1 MSACRENARIPDGA
15 IESLELKETDMSN
28 MKTAVL
34 AFIVSQFHVGGAMA
48 TSNFSTS
55 KFEDIGLACADAN
68 KLASQN
74 NGRMS
79 CSYTRTPISSSAAED
94 GVPNNGKNLNY
105 ASMSGEIVSVIWK
118 GSDGIPRLAIQVL
131 GNAYKQCNGDVLYQ
145 KKSSST
151 GQSNPKSECNASNTL
166 SKSVGIRVFAH
177 DSGLDKLRVYSDSSD
192 ETTFKDPKFACF
204 VSGGR
209 APSLP
214 YECTSLGGVSVTTVT
229 PASSVGTIGYN
240 DGFSFSGSIDPKGSV
255 SLSPTFSFGSSRS
268 LPNLSVDQRQ
278 NGQANVSWIYTA
290 DKYTGSIPNGEFV
303 VFQLPGSVIEAEK
316 VTVGFG
322 VEYTMWMYSTI
333 GKPFMKTLF
342 STISTKGL

>member
-1 MSACRENARIPDGA
+1 MNDVKIAFSALIF
-15 IESLELKETDMSN
+15 SQL
-28 MKTAVL
+28 
-34 AFIVSQFHVGGAMA
+34 FIFDVMA
-48 TSNFSTS
+48 ASNFSTS

-74 NGRMS
+74 KGKMA
-79 CSYTRTPISSSAAED
+79 CSYTRTSIASSPSDD

-118 GSDGIPRLAIQVL
+118 GSDGIPRLAVQVL
-131 GNAYKQCNGDVLYQ
+131 GNAYKQCSGDVLYQ
-145 KKSSST
+145 KRGNSA
-151 GQSNPKSECNASNTL
+151 GQSNPKGECNASNTL

-192 ETTFKDPKFACF
+192 ENTYKDPKFACF

-214 YECTSLGGVSVTTVT
+214 YECTSLGGVSVSTVT
-229 PASSVGTIGYN
+229 PSSSVGTIGYN
-240 DGFSFSGSIDPKGSV
+240 DGFSFGGSIDPKGAV
-255 SLSPTFSFGSSRS
+255 SLSPSFSFGSSRS
-268 LPNLSVDQRQ
+268 MPNLSVDQRQ

-303 VFQLPGSVIEAEK
+303 VFQLPVSVIEAEK

-322 VEYTMWMYSTI
+322 MEYTMWMYSTT

-342 STISTKGL
+342 STIPTKGL